1 MSIPPP
7 QAPTLGDRPG
17 GTKTMRRPL
26 VSLPTGAKAGLSCAL
41 LACTMGL
48 ALPAASMPQGIDLLA
63 STPALAKSSSTSTYS
78 KSYVKD
84 NMFTLSAREYA
95 VRINDMFEEL
105 GQPDY
110 AVNLTKNPDGKS
122 LDMDIRYKSRLVG
135 FAEFCLADVN
145 NSWIG
150 YCERG
155 SSKAFNKVL
164 AIWFEDDD
172 SAEYCF
178 FTSLAMMM
186 AADPSLSKY
195 NATMLMSS
203 LVSDL
208 DLFDEDGKEYAISG
222 QRQGD
227 IWYCLIIN
235 SDGSATLAVDCS

>member
-1 MSIPPP
+1 MSISPP
-7 QAPTLGDRPG
+7 QAPTLGDCPG
-17 GTKTMRRPL
+17 GTKAVHKAL
-26 VSLPTGAKAGLSCAL
+26 VGLPTCAKAGLSCAL

-48 ALPAASMPQGIDLLA
+48 ALPATSAPQGVDLFA
-63 STPALAKSSSTSTYS
+63 STPALAKSTSSSTYS
-78 KSYVKD
+78 KSYVKG
-84 NMFTLSAREYA
+84 NMFTLSASEYA
-95 VRINDMFEEL
+95 DRINDMFKEL

-110 AVNLTKNPDGKS
+110 SVSLTKNPDGKS

-135 FAEFCLADVN
+135 FAEFCLSDVD

-150 YCERG
+150 YRERN
-155 SSKAFNKVL
+155 SSKTFNTVL
-164 AIWFEDDD
+164 GMWFEDDD

-208 DLFDEDGKEYAISG
+208 DLVDENGEEYAISG

-235 SDGSATLAVDCS
+235 SDGSASLAVDCS

>member
-7 QAPTLGDRPG
+7 QVPTHGDRLSGAKAVHKGLG
-17 GTKTMRRPL
+17 G
-26 VSLPTGAKAGLSCAL
+26 LPTCAKAGLSCAL

-48 ALPAASMPQGIDLLA
+48 ALPATSMPQSIDLLA
-63 STPALAKSSSTSTYS
+63 STPALAKSTSSSTYS
-78 KSYVKD
+78 KSYVKG
-84 NMFTLSAREYA
+84 NMFTLSASEYA
-95 VRINDMFEEL
+95 DRINDMFKEL
-105 GQPDY
+105 GQSDY
-110 AVNLTKNPDGKS
+110 SVSLTKNPDGKS

-145 NSWIG
+145 NSWIN
-150 YCERG
+150 YRERD
-155 SSKAFNKVL
+155 SSKTFNRVL

-186 AADPSLSKY
+186 AANPSLSKY

-208 DLFDEDGKEYAISG
+208 DLFDEDGKGYAISG

-235 SDGSATLAVDCS
+235 SDGSASLAVDCS